1 MTEEKFIQSES
12 TSVDARNWGGE
23 GGGGLVFN
31 DRISV

>member
-1 MTEEKFIQSES
+1 MINMKKQSDTNEGEL
-12 TSVDARNWGGE
+12 GGE